1 MFNGTVNILDLKPIT
16 CVQTD
21 ACLQGG
27 AGYYEGDF
35 FYVNWD
41 TDLRNYIVPTTDEFC
56 FDIEIVNC
64 R

>member
-1 MFNGTVNILDLKPIT
+1 MFNGTVKFLDLKPIT
-16 CVQTD
+16 CLQTD

-35 FYVNWD
+35 FYV
-41 TDLRNYIVPTTDEFC
+41 DEFC